1 MMLRLFSFEAIRP
14 YREQSALA
22 ANYLLILYAFLL
34 PVAPK
39 AASKVF
45 IGVAV
50 LMLFSGGLKDRFT
63 RSIKNPVVFSF
74 ILFYLMHALWM
85 LGSEHLSTALFKLKE
100 FKYLLYVLVITMIA
114 QKGFLSK
121 ILGGF
126 VAGMLFSEIISYGL
140 LFQLPIAQVFE
151 YVPIVR
157 LNTFSTNVPFM
168 LNYTTYSICLS
179 FAMSIILY
187 RLLTH
192 RTKNIYAMVFLS
204 LFMISATVNIFLI
217 ESRLGYILY
226 AANMVFTLAY
236 VFRKKLIKIIP
247 IAFTTVSA
255 GYLLAFYYSP
265 FFKDRTIAMVDD
277 AINSLN
283 GSYSTPGGIRVGYYV
298 YGWEVIKQNPV
309 FGVGTGDHMS
319 EVITVIN
326 QEEKNE
332 TNRNALNL
340 NFTSGDNASFDS
352 EYLDIVV
359 QFGIL
364 GLILFMNLI
373 FQIIR
378 YRQAD
383 PELKYIQLLLS
394 FSMLIIAGPSLI
406 FIQSEVGKTI
416 VLLIALTL
424 IQNDYRKNVAV

>member
-1 MMLRLFSFEAIRP
+1 MTLRLFSFDTVRS

-45 IGVAV
+45 IGIAV
-50 LMLFSGGLKDRFT
+50 LMLFSSGLKEKFF
-63 RSIKNPVVFSF
+63 RSLKHPVVLSF

-85 LGSEHLSTALFKLKE
+85 FGSEHISTALFKLKE
-100 FKYLLYVLVITMIA
+100 FKYLLYVLVITMIL
-114 QKGFLSK
+114 QKGFVSK

-126 VAGMLFSEIISYGL
+126 ITGMLFSEIISYSL
-140 LFQLPIAQVFE
+140 LFQLPVELIFE
-151 YVPIVR
+151 YIPIIT
-157 LNTFSTNVPFM
+157 LNAFSNNVPFM

-192 RTKNIYAMVFLS
+192 RTKNIYTMVFLS

-226 AANMVFTLAY
+226 AANMIFTLVY
-236 VFRKKLIKIIP
+236 VFRKQLLKIIP
-247 IAFTTVSA
+247 ISLVIVST
-255 GYLLAFYYSP
+255 GYWLAFHYSP

-277 AINSLN
+277 AINSLS

-298 YGWEVIKQNPV
+298 YGWEIIKQNPI
-309 FGVGTGDHMS
+309 FGVGTGDHMP
-319 EVITVIN
+319 EVISVIN
-326 QEEKNE
+326 QQEKNI

-340 NFTSGDNASFDS
+340 NYTSGDNASFDS
-352 EYLDIVV
+352 EYLDIIV

-364 GLILFMNLI
+364 GLILFINLI

-378 YRQAD
+378 NRQAD
-383 PELKYIQLLLS
+383 PELKYIQLLLA

-416 VLLIALTL
+416 VLLVSLTL
-424 IQNDYRKNVAV
+424 IQNQNEKLQST